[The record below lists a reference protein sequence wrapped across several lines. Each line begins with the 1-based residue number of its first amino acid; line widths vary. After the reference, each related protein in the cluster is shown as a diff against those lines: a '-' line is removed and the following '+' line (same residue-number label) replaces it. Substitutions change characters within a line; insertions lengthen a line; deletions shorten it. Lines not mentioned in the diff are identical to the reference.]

1 MYCSKE
7 EPKGAD
13 CLEAFQAMQDCMK
26 DFPELYEKEN
36 EGVGERETN
45 TDSDDKLKEQD
56 IQSESNDNVPKPS
69 NASDAEILTEQTR
82 TNENISDNP
91 PVSSLSLNDTQ
102 QAISEQALAS
112 NQISSLTETE
122 KENTTQITDANS
134 NIQVQI
140 VESISITKDEEKAVT
155 AES

>member
-1 MYCSKE
+1 
-7 EPKGAD
+7 
-13 CLEAFQAMQDCMK
+13 MQDCMK

-36 EGVGERETN
+36 EGVGEREAN

-56 IQSESNDNVPKPS
+56 IQSESNDSVPKPS

-102 QAISEQALAS
+102 QATSEQELAS

-122 KENTTQITDANS
+122 KENTSQITDANS

-140 VESISITKDEEKAVT
+140 VESISITKEEEKAVT
-155 AES
+155 GES

>member
-36 EGVGERETN
+36 EGVGEREAN

-56 IQSESNDNVPKPS
+56 IQSESNDSVPKPS

-82 TNENISDNP
+82 TSS
-91 PVSSLSLNDTQ
+91 PVGKMVSTKHLVNFLYNLNLN
-102 QAISEQALAS
+102 LAVATF
-112 NQISSLTETE
+112 LVLL
-122 KENTTQITDANS
+122 KL
-134 NIQVQI
+134 V
-140 VESISITKDEEKAVT
+140 
-155 AES
+155 